1 MKALPFMK
9 TLLLALLL
17 LPLAAQAMKIQTWT
31 TDNGVKVLFVE
42 AHELP
47 IVDVRLAFRAGSAR
61 DGQRH
66 GISSLVNG
74 LLVEGTG
81 KLSAED
87 IALGFE
93 STGAELGKGSLRD
106 MAWVSLRSLSDPE
119 LRDRTE
125 DLFARVV
132 ALPSFPED
140 AIERDRKAMLASLAQ
155 RRKDIGSV
163 TEDAFFAAL
172 YPEHPYAIGPHGR
185 EADLKA
191 ITRKD
196 LQIFHRRYY
205 VAANATLALV
215 GDLTP
220 GQARDYANALT
231 RYLQPGLPAEALPPA
246 APPDAARTLH
256 IPFKTTQT
264 HVTQGLPVLT
274 RKDPDYFPLY
284 VGNHVLGGSG
294 FSSRLMQTI
303 REDRGLVYSV
313 YSYFMPM
320 ESNGPFQMALQT
332 RNDQAVE
339 ATELMQQQLEDFIAR
354 GPTDKELEHAKKNIT
369 GGFPLKIDSNR
380 KIVEYLALIG
390 FYDLPLDY
398 LDRFNERVLAVTA
411 GQIRDAFAR
420 RVPADRL
427 IRVVVGEDTRVGGGK
442 KTQ

>member
-1 MKALPFMK
+1 MSRYM
-9 TLLLALLL
+9 TRLLLSALLL
-17 LPLAAQAMKIQTWT
+17 LPLAAQAMKIQTWE

-47 IVDVRLAFRAGSAR
+47 IVDVRLTFKAGSAR
-61 DGQRH
+61 DGRLR

-74 LLVEGTG
+74 LLVEGAG
-81 KLSAED
+81 DLNAEQ

-106 MAWVSLRSLSDPE
+106 MAWLSLRTLSDPE
-119 LRDRTE
+119 LRDRTA
-125 DLFARVV
+125 DLFATV
-132 ALPSFPED
+132 AARPSFPAD
-140 AIERDRKAMLASLAQ
+140 AIERDRKAMLAGLAQ

-191 ITRKD
+191 ITRDD
-196 LQIFHRRYY
+196 LELFHRRYY
-205 VAANATLALV
+205 VARNATLALV

-220 GQARDYANALT
+220 AEARDYAHALT
-231 RYLQPGLPAEALPPA
+231 RYLEPGLPAEPLPPA
-246 APPDAARTLH
+246 AIPDRGRSVH
-256 IPFKTTQT
+256 VPFKTTQT

-274 RKDPDYFPLY
+274 RQDPDYFPLY

-294 FSSRLMQTI
+294 FSSRLMQVI

-320 ESNGPFQMALQT
+320 ESNGPFRMALQT
-332 RNDQAVE
+332 RNDQAAE
-339 ATELMQQQLEDFIAR
+339 ASALMQQQLEDFIAN
-354 GPTDKELEHAKKNIT
+354 GPTGKELEHAKKNIT

-411 GQIRDAFAR
+411 EQIRDAFRR

-427 IRVVVGEDTRVGGGK
+427 IRVVVGQDIRVGAA
-442 KTQ
+442 QQR

>member
-1 MKALPFMK
+1 MTLRSLIKPLLWV
-9 TLLLALLL
+9 LLLA
-17 LPLAAQAMKIQTWT
+17 PLAAQAMKIDTWT

-42 AHELP
+42 AHGLP

-61 DGQRH
+61 DGQKH

-74 LLVEGTG
+74 LLVEGSG

-93 STGAELGKGSLRD
+93 STGSVLGKGALRD
-106 MAWVSLRSLSDPE
+106 MAWLSLRSLSDPQ
-119 LRDRTE
+119 LRDRTA
-125 DLFARVV
+125 DLFARVA
-132 ALPSFPED
+132 ALPSFPQE
-140 AIERDRKAMLASLAQ
+140 AIERDRKAMLAALAQ
-155 RRKDIGSV
+155 RRNDIGSV

-172 YPEHPYAIGPHGR
+172 YPEHPYAIGPQGR

-191 ITRKD
+191 ITRED
-196 LQIFHRRYY
+196 LQVFHRRYY
-205 VAANATLALV
+205 VANNAILALV

-220 GQARDYANALT
+220 AQARDYANALT
-231 RYLQPGLPAEALPPA
+231 RYLQPGLAAEALPPA
-246 APPDAARTLH
+246 ALPDRSRSLH
-256 IPFKTTQT
+256 VPFKTTQT

-294 FSSRLMQTI
+294 FSSRLMQVI

-332 RNDQAVE
+332 RNDQAAE
-339 ATELMQQQLEDFIAR
+339 ATELMQQQLEAFIAR
-354 GPTDKELEHAKKNIT
+354 GPTEQELEHAKKNIT

-380 KIVEYLALIG
+380 KIVEYLAMIG

-398 LDRFNERVLAVTA
+398 LDSFNERVMAVTA
-411 GQIRDAFAR
+411 EQIRDAFAR
-420 RVPADRL
+420 RVPTDRL
-427 IRVVVGEDTRVGGGK
+427 IRVVVGEDIRLGGGD
-442 KTQ
+442 

>member
-1 MKALPFMK
+1 MKQSLIKP
-9 TLLLALLL
+9 LLALLL
-17 LPLAAQAMKIQTWT
+17 LAPLAAQAMKIETWR
-31 TDNGVKVLFVE
+31 TDNGVRVLFVE

-47 IVDVRLAFRAGSAR
+47 IVDARLTFRAGSAR
-61 DGQRH
+61 DGQQH

-74 LLVEGTG
+74 LLVEGAG
-81 KLSAED
+81 ELNAEQ

-106 MAWVSLRSLSDPE
+106 MAWLSLRSLSDPD
-119 LRDRTE
+119 LRAQTA
-125 DLFARVV
+125 DLFATV
-132 ALPSFPED
+132 AARPGFPPD
-140 AIERDRKAMLASLAQ
+140 AIERDRKAMLAGLAQ
-155 RRKDIGSV
+155 RRNDIGSV

-172 YPEHPYAIGPHGR
+172 YPEHPYAIGPQGR
-185 EADLKA
+185 EEDLKA
-191 ITRKD
+191 ITRRD
-196 LQIFHRRYY
+196 LQLFHQRYY

-220 GQARDYANALT
+220 EQARDYANALT
-231 RYLQPGLPAEALPPA
+231 RHLEPGLPAEPLPPA
-246 APPDAARTLH
+246 ALPDAGKTLH

-264 HVTQGLPVLT
+264 HVIQGLPVMT

-320 ESNGPFQMALQT
+320 ESNGPFRMALQT
-332 RNDQAVE
+332 RNDQAAE
-339 ATELMQQQLEDFIAR
+339 AAGLMQQQLEAFIAD
-354 GPTDKELEHAKKNIT
+354 GPTGKELEHAKKNIT

-398 LDRFNERVLAVTA
+398 LDRFNERVMAVTRE
-411 GQIRDAFAR
+411 QIRDAFRR

-427 IRVVVGEDTRVGGGK
+427 IRVVVGEDIRIGGGQK
-442 KTQ
+442 R